1 MPPAATTPPVRAR
14 VLPLGASSVK
24 NIPVLS
30 FVLTFVAARIN
41 ANADGGGEP
50 DEGALLTRIARGD
63 REAYRTLYE
72 RLASQGLGLAM
83 RVLGSRAEAEETLQE
98 SFLDVWTRSGQF
110 DAARG
115 NGRSWVLSMI
125 RNRSIDR
132 VRTRGAV
139 SRMVDRAEAD
149 AVTLPRHIETP
160 ADALVR
166 NEARAQVQGAMAEL
180 TDEQR
185 HALELAYFEGLSQSE
200 IAERL
205 GEPLGTVKSRVR
217 AAMEKLGRLIPKD
230 RGRS

>member
-1 MPPAATTPPVRAR
+1 M
-14 VLPLGASSVK
+14 LPLGVRSDKSM
-24 NIPVLS
+24 PVLS
-30 FVLTFVAARIN
+30 FVLTFVAARFS
-41 ANADGGGEP
+41 AQAGGGGEP
-50 DEGALLTRIARGD
+50 DEGALLARIARGD

-72 RLASQGLGLAM
+72 RLSAQGLGLAL
-83 RVLGSRAEAEETLQE
+83 RVLGSRAEAEEALQE

-139 SRMVDRAEAD
+139 ARMVDRAESD
-149 AVTLPRHIETP
+149 AATLPRHGETP

-166 NEARAQVQGAMAEL
+166 SEARAQIQSAMAEL
-180 TDEQR
+180 TEEQR

-217 AAMEKLGRLIPKD
+217 AAMDKLGRLIPKD
-230 RGRS
+230 RGRA